1 MFVESKITDG
11 INNLL
16 SKIQNA
22 LSRVV
27 EGSYILSNI
36 DNILF
41 GFICL
46 SLIVSIL
53 MSNSYCAPLLCIVAV
68 LYFLLMMLKKGTQLK
83 LERSTLFLWLYFVM
97 AIVSTINSTMF
108 HASCFGLSK
117 TIMYLLYFYAILQYL
132 RDNRDK
138 IGILVGLITVC
149 VSFEVVIAYIQNNFD
164 VLSAA
169 TWQDTRYVNPE
180 HVLTRVYGTLQPSN
194 PNLLGGYLIA
204 ASSFVWLFTAL
215 AWIDGKK
222 NQFLIGAIFSL
233 ALVPAI
239 FMTGCRG
246 AYIAL
251 FFMFLFLAY
260 FVYQILKTN
269 YPAVYEIVNKHK
281 NAIIAWVF
289 GLGAAI
295 IVCVPKISHRILSIF
310 AMRNDSSTSFRMNVY
325 HSSWQMFQDNVLFGI
340 GCGNKVFREI
350 YGLYMLSGFDALSAY
365 SIYLET
371 AVESGIFAL
380 IFYLLFI
387 GFLIYDGFKMFVK
400 TNDLKT
406 KVFLAAGLTG
416 VAGVL
421 IHGFVDTVYF
431 RPQIQ
436 LIFWILVAMI
446 SVYSHE
452 NELFE
457 NSVKND

>member
-1 MFVESKITDG
+1 MYVESKIIDG

-16 SKIQNA
+16 SKIQNGVA
-22 LSRVV
+22 GFVS
-27 EGSYILSNI
+27 GSYILTNI

-53 MSNSYCAPLLCIVAV
+53 MSNSYCAPLLCVVAV
-68 LYFLLMMLKKGTQLK
+68 LYFLSLMLKKDTKVK

-108 HASCFGLSK
+108 HASCIGLSK
-117 TIMYLLYFYAILQYL
+117 TILYLLYFYAVLQYL
-132 RDNRDK
+132 RDNKDK
-138 IGILVGLITVC
+138 IPFLTGLIAVC

-204 ASSFVWLFTAL
+204 STTFVWLFTAL
-215 AWIDGKK
+215 AWLDGKK
-222 NQFLIGAIFSL
+222 KSFVVGAVFSL
-233 ALVPAI
+233 ALIPAI

-251 FFMFLFLAY
+251 FFMLLLTAY

-269 YPAVYEIVNKHK
+269 YPNVYQVVDKHK
-281 NAIIAWVF
+281 KAIVSWTF
-289 GLGAAI
+289 GLCAAA

-365 SIYLET
+365 SIFLEI

-380 IFYLLFI
+380 IFYLLFV
-387 GFLIYDGFKMFVK
+387 GFLLYDGVNMFFKSTDIKV
-400 TNDLKT
+400 
-406 KVFLAAGLTG
+406 KVFLTAGIIG
-416 VAGVL
+416 VTGVL

-436 LIFWILVAMI
+436 LIFWILVALI
-446 SVYSHE
+446 SVYSNE
-452 NELFE
+452 NELCE
-457 NSVKND
+457 NPVKNN